1 MTRTL
6 QVEGLSSA
14 QLIVVSASVF
24 TLSRQGACE
33 RVLLSL
39 ARVFAKSQ
47 SSLSIRFFS
56 NSSRG
61 CVELFRATL
70 GDTVSPCGAP
80 SRPKHCQGCQASGVP
95 GCCILL
101 PRKLTWLRCPT
112 NVCVCDTVE
121 ILWKLAA
128 ESMLHASDLTPS
140 MNPKIPNGGKNL
152 MLQHRYP
159 SMADAT

>member
-1 MTRTL
+1 MRCP
-6 QVEGLSSA
+6 
-14 QLIVVSASVF
+14 I
-24 TLSRQGACE
+24 
-33 RVLLSL
+33 
-39 ARVFAKSQ
+39 
-47 SSLSIRFFS
+47 
-56 NSSRG
+56 
-61 CVELFRATL
+61 
-70 GDTVSPCGAP
+70 SPCQ
-80 SRPKHCQGCQASGVP
+80 SCHASGVP
-95 GCCILL
+95 GYCTLL
-101 PRKLTWLRCPT
+101 PLASSIIWECTNKLTWLRCPT